1 MPKASDETPEVSR
14 GVPSP
19 DEGNGGTRWRR
30 FALAAV
36 PGFVA
41 AAVLGGA
48 TTQGLLAASFAVS
61 GDSFKMSADQLSG
74 QGFAQHGDVAE
85 SVDGSSRPIGLSNID
100 TAELTNLCMSSLW
113 DLPIGEATLVITAGE
128 DDPVEARR
136 WSSTSTAPG
145 QCRVRLDRDRPHA
158 APRQGRRRPGACR
171 RLRSA
176 VRHHHRHRH
185 GTDLVGRDLRFP
197 APGRTGADGQTR
209 KPRVFLKPWPTH

>member
-19 DEGNGGTRWRR
+19 NEGNGGTRWRR
-30 FALAAV
+30 FALAAI

-113 DLPIGEATLVITAGE
+113 DLPVGEATLVITAGE
-128 DDPVEARR
+128 DDPVEGSAMVIDIE
-136 WSSTSTAPG
+136 
-145 QCRVRLDRDRPHA
+145 QL
-158 APRQGRRRPGACR
+158 QGNAEFG
-171 RLRSA
+171 SIEI
-176 VRHHHRHRH
+176 
-185 GTDLVGRDLRFP
+185 GRDASTLDKADDAQGPAGGFGLQSDTITVTDMELTSWAVTSGSLRL
-197 APGRTGADGQTR
+197 AGLGLTVKPGNHEC
-209 KPRVFLKPWPTH
+209 F